1 MRSIL
6 LTATSGTLFV
16 GIQMMRN
23 FVTAFLFFIP
33 VTLFAQ
39 TTEKSNLI
47 VVPGRVA
54 DGDTVLLASI
64 KEVYIFPKPKFSS
77 RRAEYHYWKL
87 VRDLK
92 IVYPYAQLAKV
103 KLDELNVEFMQLPN
117 DKARREYAK
126 KVEKQLRDEYED
138 QLKALTITQGK
149 LLIKLID
156 RETGKT
162 SYTLVKELRG
172 SFQAAFWQTVAVIFG
187 SSLKVKY
194 DPQGKDAEIEK
205 IVRKIELGYL

>member
-1 MRSIL
+1 
-6 LTATSGTLFV
+6 
-16 GIQMMRN
+16 MRN

>member
-1 MRSIL
+1 
-6 LTATSGTLFV
+6 
-16 GIQMMRN
+16 MRN

-39 TTEKSNLI
+39 TTKKSNLI
-47 VVPGRVA
+47 VVPGRVV

>member
-16 GIQMMRN
+16 GIQVMRN

>member
-1 MRSIL
+1 MQ
-6 LTATSGTLFV
+6 V
-16 GIQMMRN
+16 MRN
-23 FVTAFLFFIP
+23 FLIAFLFFFP
-33 VTLFAQ
+33 VTLFGQ
-39 TTEKSNLI
+39 STEKNNFL
-47 VVPGRVA
+47 VVPGRVTE
-54 DGDTVLLASI
+54 GDTVLLATI

-77 RRAEYHYWKL
+77 RKAEYHYWKL

-103 KLDELNVEFMQLPN
+103 KLEELNQEFMKLPN
-117 DKARREYAK
+117 DRARKEYAK
-126 KVEKQLRDEYED
+126 QVEKQLRVEYED

>member
-1 MRSIL
+1 MTNLGQIAECKYGIFFERIQVMKNL
-6 LTATSGTLFV
+6 LK
-16 GIQMMRN
+16 
-23 FVTAFLFFIP
+23 AFLVIFP
-33 VTLFAQ
+33 AVVCGQ
-39 TTEKSNLI
+39 TVDNGI
-47 VVPGRVA
+47 VVPGMVV
-54 DGDTVLLASI
+54 DGDTILLASI
-64 KEVYIFPKPKFSS
+64 KEVYIFPRPKFPSKK
-77 RRAEYHYWKL
+77 AEYHYWKL

-92 IVYPYAQLAKV
+92 IVYPYAQLAKI
-103 KLDELNVEFMQLPN
+103 KLEELNREFMALPN
-117 DKARREYAK
+117 EKARKEYAK
-126 KVEKQLRDEYED
+126 QVEKQLRAQYED
-138 QLKALTITQGK
+138 QLKALTITQGR

-205 IVRKIELGYL
+205 IIRKIELGYL

>member
-1 MRSIL
+1 MQ
-6 LTATSGTLFV
+6 V
-16 GIQMMRN
+16 MRN
-23 FVTAFLFFIP
+23 FLKVFLLSFP

-39 TTEKSNLI
+39 TTEKNDFLI
-47 VVPGRVA
+47 VPGRVM
-54 DGDTVLLASI
+54 DGDTVLLATI
-64 KEVYIFPKPKFSS
+64 KEVYIFPRPKFSS
-77 RRAEYHYWKL
+77 KKSEYHYWKL

-92 IVYPYAQLAKV
+92 IVYPYALLAKAI
-103 KLDELNVEFMQLPN
+103 LDELNQEFIALPN
-117 DKARREYAK
+117 DKARKEYAK
-126 KVEKQLRDEYED
+126 TVEKQLRAKYED
-138 QLKALTITQGK
+138 QLKSLTITQGK

-172 SFQAAFWQTVAVIFG
+172 SFQAAFWQTVAIIFG

-194 DPQGKDAEIEK
+194 DPEGKDAEIEK

>member
-1 MRSIL
+1 
-6 LTATSGTLFV
+6 
-16 GIQMMRN
+16 
-23 FVTAFLFFIP
+23 
-33 VTLFAQ
+33 
-39 TTEKSNLI
+39 
-47 VVPGRVA
+47 
-54 DGDTVLLASI
+54 
-64 KEVYIFPKPKFSS
+64 
-77 RRAEYHYWKL
+77 
-87 VRDLK
+87 
-92 IVYPYAQLAKV
+92 
-103 KLDELNVEFMQLPN
+103 
-117 DKARREYAK
+117 
-126 KVEKQLRDEYED
+126 
-138 QLKALTITQGK
+138 TQGK

>member
-1 MRSIL
+1 
-6 LTATSGTLFV
+6 
-16 GIQMMRN
+16 MMRN

-47 VVPGRVA
+47 VVPGRVV
-54 DGDTVLLASI
+54 DGDTVLMASI

>member
-1 MRSIL
+1 
-6 LTATSGTLFV
+6 
-16 GIQMMRN
+16 MRN

-47 VVPGRVA
+47 VVPGRVV
-54 DGDTVLLASI
+54 DGDTILLASI

>member
-1 MRSIL
+1 
-6 LTATSGTLFV
+6 
-16 GIQMMRN
+16 MMRN

-39 TTEKSNLI
+39 TTKKSNLI
-47 VVPGRVA
+47 VVPGRVV